1 MEREMTFD
9 EALDRCRFL
18 AAKGECC
25 TFDLEQK
32 MRNWGV
38 QPKDIQ
44 RVIKSLVAERYV
56 DNLRFATAYV
66 RDKTRF
72 NHWGRVKTTL
82 MLRQKHID
90 KQVINEAFNELPESD
105 YQRAFEAERDKKLR
119 QLRALKPFE
128 RNRKTAAYLIQK
140 GFEPDFVFKN
150 LNVEDIDL

>member
-1 MEREMTFD
+1 MTFD

-38 QPKDIQ
+38 QSTDIQ
-44 RVIKSLVAERYV
+44 RVIESLVAERFV

-119 QLRALKPFE
+119 QLRVLKPFE
-128 RNRKTAAYLIQK
+128 RNSKTAAYLIQK
-140 GFEPDFVFKN
+140 GFEPDLVFKN
-150 LNVEDIDL
+150 LNVGDAD

>member
-9 EALDRCRFL
+9 EALERCRFL

-38 QPKDIQ
+38 QSADIQ
-44 RVIKSLVAERYV
+44 RVIESLVAERFV

-105 YQRAFEAERDKKLR
+105 YQRAFEDERDKKMR

>member
-1 MEREMTFD
+1 MTFD
-9 EALDRCRFL
+9 EALERCRFF

-25 TFDLEQK
+25 TYDMEQK

-38 QPKDIQ
+38 QQSDIQ
-44 RVIKSLVAERYV
+44 RVIASLTDERFV
-56 DNLRFATAYV
+56 DDQRYATAYV

-72 NHWGRVKTTL
+72 NHWGRIKTTL

-90 KQVINEAFNELPESD
+90 KQTINQAFDELPKSD
-105 YQRAFEAERDKKLR
+105 YQKAFAAERDKKMR

-140 GFEPDFVFKN
+140 GFEPDMVFKN
-150 LNVEDIDL
+150 LNVEDADL

>member
-9 EALDRCRFL
+9 EALERCRFL

-38 QPKDIQ
+38 QSADIQ
-44 RVIKSLVAERYV
+44 RVVESLIADRFV
-56 DNLRFATAYV
+56 DNLRFAIAYV

-90 KQVINEAFNELPESD
+90 KQTINEAFNELPESD
-105 YQRAFEAERDKKLR
+105 YQRAFEAERDKKMR

-140 GFEPDFVFKN
+140 GFEPDLVFKN
-150 LNVEDIDL
+150 LNVEDAD

>member
-1 MEREMTFD
+1 MEREMTFE
-9 EALDRCRFL
+9 EALERCRLL

-38 QPKDIQ
+38 SSADIQ
-44 RVIKSLVAERYV
+44 RIITSLIDERYV
-56 DNLRFATAYV
+56 DNLRFSIAYV
-66 RDKTRF
+66 RDKTHF

-105 YQRAFEAERDKKLR
+105 YQKAFEAERDKKMR

-140 GFEPDFVFKN
+140 GFEPDVVFKN
-150 LNVEDIDL
+150 LNVDE

>member
-38 QPKDIQ
+38 QSADIQ
-44 RVIKSLVAERYV
+44 RVIKSLVAERFV

-140 GFEPDFVFKN
+140 GFEPDLVFKN

>member
-1 MEREMTFD
+1 MTFD

-38 QPKDIQ
+38 RSADIQ
-44 RVIKSLVAERYV
+44 RVIDSLVAERFV

>member
-1 MEREMTFD
+1 MTFD

-32 MRNWGV
+32 MHNWGV
-38 QPKDIQ
+38 QSADIQ
-44 RVIKSLVAERYV
+44 RVIDSLVAERFV

-140 GFEPDFVFKN
+140 GFEPDVVFKN
-150 LNVEDIDL
+150 LNVDGEMD

>member
-1 MEREMTFD
+1 MEREMTFG
-9 EALDRCRFL
+9 EALERCRFL

-38 QPKDIQ
+38 PSADIQ
-44 RVIKSLVAERYV
+44 RIITSLIDERYV
-56 DNLRFATAYV
+56 DNLRFSIAYV

-72 NHWGRVKTTL
+72 NHWGRIKTRL
-82 MLRQKHID
+82 MLWQKRIPQNTID
-90 KQVINEAFNELPESD
+90 EAFTELPESD
-105 YQRAFEAERDKKLR
+105 YQKAFEAERDKKMR

-140 GFEPDFVFKN
+140 GFEPDVVFKN
-150 LNVEDIDL
+150 LNVDGEMD

>member
-1 MEREMTFD
+1 MTFD

-18 AAKGECC
+18 AAKGECS

-38 QPKDIQ
+38 QSADIQ
-44 RVIKSLVAERYV
+44 RVIESLVAERFV

-140 GFEPDFVFKN
+140 GFEPDLVFKN
-150 LNVEDIDL
+150 LNVEDVD

>member
-1 MEREMTFD
+1 MTFD

-32 MRNWGV
+32 MRIWCV
-38 QPKDIQ
+38 QSADIQ
-44 RVIKSLVAERYV
+44 RVIESLVAERFV

-82 MLRQKHID
+82 MLRQKHIPQNTID
-90 KQVINEAFNELPESD
+90 EAFTELPESD
-105 YQRAFEAERDKKLR
+105 YQKAFEAERDKKMR

-140 GFEPDFVFKN
+140 GFEPDVVFKN
-150 LNVEDIDL
+150 LNVDGEMD

>member
-32 MRNWGV
+32 MHNWGV
-38 QPKDIQ
+38 QSADIQ
-44 RVIKSLVAERYV
+44 RVVESLVAERFV

-105 YQRAFEAERDKKLR
+105 YQSAFEAERDKKLR
-119 QLRALKPFE
+119 QLRALKTFE
-128 RNRKTAAYLIQK
+128 RNRKAAAYLIQK
-140 GFEPDFVFKN
+140 GFEPDLVFKN
-150 LNVEDIDL
+150 LNVEDAD

>member
-38 QPKDIQ
+38 QSADIQ
-44 RVIKSLVAERYV
+44 RVIESLVVERFV
-56 DNLRFATAYV
+56 DNFRFATAYV

-119 QLRALKPFE
+119 QFRALKPFE
-128 RNRKTAAYLIQK
+128 RSRKTAAYLIQK

-150 LNVEDIDL
+150 LNVEDID

>member
-38 QPKDIQ
+38 QSADIQ
-44 RVIKSLVAERYV
+44 RVIESLVAERFV

-128 RNRKTAAYLIQK
+128 RNRKAAAYLIQK
-140 GFEPDFVFKN
+140 GFEPEFVFKN

>member
-38 QPKDIQ
+38 QSADIQ
-44 RVIKSLVAERYV
+44 RVIESLVAERFV

-105 YQRAFEAERDKKLR
+105 YQRAFEDERDKKLR

-128 RNRKTAAYLIQK
+128 RNHKAAAYLIQK

-150 LNVEDIDL
+150 LNVEDVDL

>member
-1 MEREMTFD
+1 MTFD

-38 QPKDIQ
+38 QSKDIQ
-44 RVIKSLVAERYV
+44 RVIESLVAERFV

-105 YQRAFEAERDKKLR
+105 YQCAFEAERDKKLR

-150 LNVEDIDL
+150 LNVEDVE

>member
-38 QPKDIQ
+38 QSTDIQ
-44 RVIKSLVAERYV
+44 RVIESLVAERFV

-90 KQVINEAFNELPESD
+90 KQTINEAFNELPESD
-105 YQRAFEAERDKKLR
+105 YQSAFEAERDKKLR

-150 LNVEDIDL
+150 LNVEDVE

>member
-1 MEREMTFD
+1 MTFD

-32 MRNWGV
+32 MCNWGV
-38 QPKDIQ
+38 QSADIQ
-44 RVIKSLVAERYV
+44 RVIESLVAERFV

-90 KQVINEAFNELPESD
+90 KQTINEAFNELPESD

-150 LNVEDIDL
+150 LNVEDIE

>member
-32 MRNWGV
+32 MHNWGV
-38 QPKDIQ
+38 QSADIQ
-44 RVIKSLVAERYV
+44 RVIESLVAERFV

-119 QLRALKPFE
+119 QLRALKPLE

-150 LNVEDIDL
+150 LNVEDAD

>member
-1 MEREMTFD
+1 
-9 EALDRCRFL
+9 
-18 AAKGECC
+18 
-25 TFDLEQK
+25 
-32 MRNWGV
+32 
-38 QPKDIQ
+38 
-44 RVIKSLVAERYV
+44 
-56 DNLRFATAYV
+56 
-66 RDKTRF
+66 
-72 NHWGRVKTTL
+72 

-150 LNVEDIDL
+150 LKVEDVE

>member
-32 MRNWGV
+32 MRNWSV
-38 QPKDIQ
+38 QSADIQ
-44 RVIKSLVAERYV
+44 RVIESLVAERFV

-90 KQVINEAFNELPESD
+90 KQVINEAFNDLPESD

-150 LNVEDIDL
+150 LNVEDID

>member
-1 MEREMTFD
+1 MERDMTFE
-9 EALDRCRFL
+9 EALERCRLL

-38 QPKDIQ
+38 LSADIQ
-44 RVIKSLVAERYV
+44 RIITSLIDERYV
-56 DNLRFATAYV
+56 DNLRFSIAYV

-90 KQVINEAFNELPESD
+90 QQVINEAFNELPESD

-140 GFEPDFVFKN
+140 GFEPDMVFRN
-150 LNVEDIDL
+150 LNVDGEMD

>member
-1 MEREMTFD
+1 MECEMTFD

-32 MRNWGV
+32 MRNWSV
-38 QPKDIQ
+38 QLADIQ
-44 RVIKSLVAERYV
+44 RVIESLVAERFV

-140 GFEPDFVFKN
+140 GFEPDLVFKN

>member
-1 MEREMTFD
+1 MTFD

-38 QPKDIQ
+38 QSADIQ
-44 RVIKSLVAERYV
+44 RVIESLVVERFV

>member
-1 MEREMTFD
+1 MTFD

-38 QPKDIQ
+38 QLADIQ
-44 RVIKSLVAERYV
+44 RVIESLVAERFV

-90 KQVINEAFNELPESD
+90 KQTIDEAFNELPESD
-105 YQRAFEAERDKKLR
+105 YQRAFEAERDKKMR

-150 LNVEDIDL
+150 LNVEE

>member
-32 MRNWGV
+32 MRNWSV
-38 QPKDIQ
+38 QLADIQ
-44 RVIKSLVAERYV
+44 RVIESLVAERFV

-150 LNVEDIDL
+150 LNVEDID

>member
-1 MEREMTFD
+1 MTFD

-32 MRNWGV
+32 MHNWGV
-38 QPKDIQ
+38 QSPDIQ
-44 RVIKSLVAERYV
+44 RVIDSLVAERFV

-90 KQVINEAFNELPESD
+90 KQVINEAFNELLESD

-150 LNVEDIDL
+150 LNVEDVE

>member
-1 MEREMTFD
+1 MTFD

-38 QPKDIQ
+38 QSADIK
-44 RVIKSLVAERYV
+44 RVIESLVVERFV
-56 DNLRFATAYV
+56 DNFRFATAYV

-72 NHWGRVKTTL
+72 NHWGRIKTRL
-82 MLRQKHID
+82 MLRQKRIPQNTID
-90 KQVINEAFNELPESD
+90 EAFTELPESD
-105 YQRAFEAERDKKLR
+105 YQKAFEAERDKKMR

-150 LNVEDIDL
+150 LNVEDAD

>member
-9 EALDRCRFL
+9 EALERCRFL

-25 TFDLEQK
+25 TYDMEQK

-38 QPKDIQ
+38 QQSDIQ
-44 RVIKSLVAERYV
+44 RVIASLVDERFV
-56 DNLRFATAYV
+56 DDQRYATAYV

-72 NHWGRVKTTL
+72 NHWGRIKTTL

-90 KQVINEAFNELPESD
+90 KQIINQAFAELPESD
-105 YQRAFEAERDKKLR
+105 YQKAFATERDKKMR

-140 GFEPDFVFKN
+140 GFEPDMVFKN
-150 LNVEDIDL
+150 LNVEGDDL

>member
-38 QPKDIQ
+38 QSTDIQ
-44 RVIKSLVAERYV
+44 RVIESLVAERFV
-56 DNLRFATAYV
+56 DNLRFAIAYV

-90 KQVINEAFNELPESD
+90 QQVINEAFNELPESD

-150 LNVEDIDL
+150 LNVEDVDL

>member
-1 MEREMTFD
+1 MTFD

-38 QPKDIQ
+38 QSTDIQ
-44 RVIKSLVAERYV
+44 RVIESLVAERFV

-90 KQVINEAFNELPESD
+90 KQTINEAFNELPESD
-105 YQRAFEAERDKKLR
+105 YQSAFEAERDKKLR

-150 LNVEDIDL
+150 LNVEDVE

>member
-1 MEREMTFD
+1 MECEMTFD

-32 MRNWGV
+32 MRNWSV
-38 QPKDIQ
+38 QLADIQ
-44 RVIKSLVAERYV
+44 RVIESLVAERFV

-150 LNVEDIDL
+150 LNVEDID

>member
-38 QPKDIQ
+38 QSKDIQ
-44 RVIKSLVAERYV
+44 RVIESLVAERFV

-150 LNVEDIDL
+150 LNVEDID

>member
-38 QPKDIQ
+38 QSADIQ
-44 RVIKSLVAERYV
+44 RVIESLVAERFV

-140 GFEPDFVFKN
+140 GFEPNFVFNN
-150 LNVEDIDL
+150 LNVGDIDL